1 MTLLLDPLFSS
12 VAFGHMIVDVL
23 NGMRPVLLTYW
34 AVQLGMSNASLA
46 LVSTVYVWVASLSQP
61 LFGWLTDR
69 LGSTRWTAAGGV
81 LWLGGFFAL
90 ALFLPPQLGIPC
102 LLLASLGSGAF
113 HPAGASQATTRGRQG
128 LAQRET
134 TAAAWFF
141 MFGQTGYFFGPI
153 LGGPLLDRFGAAGLL
168 LPALATLPLGLNTAG
183 QLRKE
188 SRPLSV
194 EQATGKSG
202 KDLVSQRGFFLAL
215 ALVAA
220 LQAWAQQNMITFL
233 PKYLHDLGQSP
244 TVYGLIAGLFMGG
257 SALGNVMGGNLA
269 DRFGKQRV
277 AAVMLALATPPLFI
291 LSLIG
296 WSGWVY
302 VLTPLAG
309 LLTGAVH
316 SIIVVLAQRTIPA
329 GSGLAS
335 GLILG
340 FMFSAGAL
348 GTLLSG
354 PLADAQGFI
363 PVFQMTA
370 GLTLA
375 ASLLTFQLRETVAAT
390 QPT

>member
-12 VAFGHMIVDVL
+12 VAFGHLIVDVL

-34 AVQLGMSNASLA
+34 AVQLGLSNASLA

-81 LWLGGFFAL
+81 LWLGVFFAL
-90 ALFLPPQLGIPC
+90 ALFLPPQVGIAC

-113 HPAGASQATTRGRQG
+113 HPAGASQASTRGRQG

-168 LPALATLPLGLNTAG
+168 LPALAALPLGLNTAG

-194 EQATGKSG
+194 APQTEKSG
-202 KDLVSQRGFFLAL
+202 RLPMRRSFWLAL
-215 ALVAA
+215 ASVAA

-233 PKYLHDLGQSP
+233 PKYLHDLGQP
-244 TVYGLIAGLFMGG
+244 AAVYGLIAGLFMGG
-257 SALGNVMGGNLA
+257 SALGNVLGGNLA

-277 AAVMLALATPPLFI
+277 AAAMLAGAAPVFLLF
-291 LSLIG
+291 SLLG
-296 WSGWVY
+296 WSRWVY
-302 VLTPLAG
+302 VLVPLAG

-316 SIIVVLAQRTIPA
+316 SIIVVLAQRTLPA

-340 FMFSAGAL
+340 FMFSSGAL

-354 PLADAQGFI
+354 PLADAQGFP

-375 ASLLTFQLRETVAAT
+375 ASLLTSQLRERLP
-390 QPT
+390 QPQTT